1 MVFERAAPPLRKEKR
16 KKCTTS
22 RRPLPKGRK
31 AVLAGDHLQLPP
43 TVMSD
48 VAARDGL
55 SETLF
60 ARVHAKWHEE
70 GVARMLTV
78 QYRMNEDIMRWA
90 SDELYEGKLTAAES
104 VARHTLGGGGGG
116 GGAEGVDGD
125 GGDHH
130 PVLMLVDT
138 AARSQSMHPTTT
150 FGPLVHS
157 LRPSTRAPHIFKS
170 LLARPFHVSRP
181 MFRPHDT
188 TCLTPQ
194 PGLRSSGS
202 SLTINVCP
210 FV

>member
-60 ARVHAKWHEE
+60 ARVHAKWYEE

-150 FGPLVHS
+150 FGPLVHTLVHS
-157 LRPSTRAPHIFKS
+157 LVHWSIHSDRPHAPHIS
-170 LLARPFHVSRP
+170 LSLYSLVLFMSRDQCFDRMIP
-181 MFRPHDT
+181 RA
-188 TCLTPQ
+188 
-194 PGLRSSGS
+194 
-202 SLTINVCP
+202 
-210 FV
+210 